1 MKVLIFLCGFFIG
14 AYVTTALWAL
24 DDMVDIAILGG
35 HGNVMDE
42 EEGEE

>member
-14 AYVTTALWAL
+14 AYVTVLWAL

-35 HGNVMDE
+35 HGNVQ